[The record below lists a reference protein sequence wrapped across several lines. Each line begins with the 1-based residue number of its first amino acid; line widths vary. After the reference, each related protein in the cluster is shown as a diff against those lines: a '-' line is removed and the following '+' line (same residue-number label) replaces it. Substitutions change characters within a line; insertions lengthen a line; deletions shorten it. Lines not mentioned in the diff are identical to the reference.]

1 MRHITVADEKQRIIH
16 NDSITSKYFFMKG
29 KYVDTQILLAC
40 LSGGKKRS
48 KKMAA

>member
-1 MRHITVADEKQRIIH
+1 
-16 NDSITSKYFFMKG
+16 MKG
-29 KYVDTQILLAC
+29 KYVDIQIRLAC